1 MDKCQYNKQQEGCG
15 DNQKVIVDRI
25 IVILDTWEGR

>member
-1 MDKCQYNKQQEGCG
+1 MDECQYNKQQEGRG